1 MPTFTQMPHRPPQS
15 RHGGLVSDTLHVGQA
30 FLSATSGGV
39 AVGSLSVVALI
50 SLLLHLF
57 AAPHYG
63 YFRDELYYLA
73 CADHLELGYVDHP
86 PLSIV
91 LLSLWRSVFGDS
103 LFALRLLP
111 ALAGAGLVFLVGRL
125 SRDLGGGRFAQLLA
139 AAAVVASPVF
149 LALTR
154 FYSMNA
160 FDLVLWT
167 MCAIAMLR
175 AIDRR
180 EVYSWLLLGLIFG
193 ATLLNKLSGA
203 WVIGGLFVG
212 LALTDSRRWLRRPE
226 PWIALVTGLL
236 ILLPHLF
243 WQIAHEWPTI
253 EFIRNATR
261 EKMLGTSPAGFVADQ
276 ILGMNPASLPLW
288 AGALVFAF
296 ASPLGRRGRI
306 FAWLYLSVAALLLVS
321 ASSRS
326 YYLAAA
332 YPPLLALGGVA
343 WEHWSDRR
351 RWLRPLLVAPL
362 VFVGVILTPLALPL
376 LPVDTFIRYQAAL
389 GLAPRTEERQQLGA
403 LPQYYADMFGW
414 EELTA
419 LVARAYATL
428 PPEEQAHCRIFAQNY
443 GQAAAIDHFGS
454 RLGLPAALCGHNS
467 YALWSAADADWS
479 ILILIGGSREEYL
492 KIFESV
498 TVVGRTEAKYA
509 LPAEQGLEVSV
520 ARGLKIPKEEA
531 LRLARRL
538 I

>member
-1 MPTFTQMPHRPPQS
+1 MPTFTQSPHGSPPT
-15 RHGGLVSDTLHVGQA
+15 RHSGLVYDTIHAGQT
-30 FLSATSGGV
+30 FLSATSGGI
-39 AVGSLSVVALI
+39 AVGWLTVLALI

-73 CADHLELGYVDHP
+73 CADHLEVGYVDHP
-86 PLSIV
+86 PLSIF
-91 LLSLWRSVFGDS
+91 LLSVWRSVFGDS
-103 LFALRLLP
+103 LFALRSLP

-125 SRDLGGGRFAQLLA
+125 TRDLGGGRFAQLLA

-160 FDLVLWT
+160 FELVLWT
-167 MCAIAMLR
+167 VCAIAALR

-180 EVYSWLLLGLIFG
+180 DLNSWLVLGLVFG

-203 WVIGGLFVG
+203 WVIGGIFVG

-236 ILLPHLF
+236 IFLPHLF

-253 EFIRNATR
+253 EFIRNATQQ
-261 EKMLGTSPAGFVADQ
+261 KMLAGSPARFLLDQ

-288 AGALVFAF
+288 LGALVFAF
-296 ASPLGRRGRI
+296 TSPWGRRGRI
-306 FAWLYLSVAALLLVS
+306 FAWLYLSVAALLVLS

-343 WEHWSDRR
+343 WERWSDRR
-351 RWLRPLLVAPL
+351 RWIRPLLVGPL
-362 VFVGVILTPLALPL
+362 VFVGVILVPLALPL
-376 LPVDTFIRYQAAL
+376 LPVDTFVRYQTAL
-389 GLAPRTEERQQLGA
+389 GLTPRTEERQEIGP
-403 LPQYYADMFGW
+403 LPQDYADMFGW

-419 LVARAYATL
+419 LVARAYATI
-428 PPEEQAHCRIFAQNY
+428 PPEEQAGCRVFAQNY
-443 GQAAAIDHFGS
+443 GQAAAIDHFGP
-454 RLGLPAALCGHNS
+454 RLGLPRALCGHNS
-467 YALWSAADADWS
+467 YALWGAADDDWET
-479 ILILIGGSREEYL
+479 LILIGGSREDHL

-498 TVVGRTEAKYA
+498 TVIGTTEAKYA

-520 ARGLKIPKEEA
+520 ARGLKIPKEAA
-531 LRLARRL
+531 LRLARHL